1 AEVAVERQ
9 SGLGGS
15 GTRVRER
22 NGEDCVRAE
31 LLLVLRPVERNHR
44 AVDVDLIEG
53 VKPDNLR
60 GDALDHVLD
69 RLAYALAEI
78 TILVL
83 VAQLDRFVLS
93 GGRSARHGR
102 APGAAALENDL
113 RFYRGIPARVEDLAR
128 MHTNDCRHVRWPGF
142 GPARRAALRW
152 RCARAGSVRHDSA
165 RHSRPSRWPG

>member
-1 AEVAVERQ
+1 DGRDHELLEVDVVRGVCTAIQDVHERHGQQRRVRTAEVAVERQ

-15 GTRVRER
+15 GTSVRER

-31 LLLVLRPVERNHR
+31 LLLVLRPVERNHS

-60 GDALDHVLD
+60 GDALDHVLY

-83 VAQLDRFVLS
+83 VARLDRFVLS

-102 APGAAALENDL
+102 A
-113 RFYRGIPARVEDLAR
+113 
-128 MHTNDCRHVRWPGF
+128 
-142 GPARRAALRW
+142 
-152 RCARAGSVRHDSA
+152 
-165 RHSRPSRWPG
+165 